1 MFGELQSIPMI
12 ETLCRRNG
20 GCGGGGGGC
29 GVEEGP
35 LRLPVV
41 VAVFL
46 LDKEWQVCHSQI
58 CINLERNK
66 VQGACAESTHKGV
79 N

>member
-1 MFGELQSIPMI
+1 MEGA
-12 ETLCRRNG
+12 
-20 GCGGGGGGC
+20 GGGGGG
-29 GVEEGP
+29 GVGGGGFEVGP
-35 LRLPVV
+35 FRLPVV
-41 VAVFL
+41 VALFL

-66 VQGACAESTHKGV
+66 VQSACAESTHKGV